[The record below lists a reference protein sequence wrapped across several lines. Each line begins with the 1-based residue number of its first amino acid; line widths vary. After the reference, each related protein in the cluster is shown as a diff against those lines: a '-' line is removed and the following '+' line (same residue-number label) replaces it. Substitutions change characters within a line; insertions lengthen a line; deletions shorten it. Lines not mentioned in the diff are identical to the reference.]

1 MIGIAL
7 QRDFSDRLLVCDL
20 EGQEPPLPFTRLADF
35 LFPIQTCFNQ
45 FDQLLR
51 GNAWNIVVIY
61 HDRRYII
68 TGGHTVEFH
77 NAQLVGMRSP

>member
-20 EGQEPPLPFTRLADF
+20 EGQEPTLPFTRLADF

-45 FDQLLR
+45 FDQLLW

-77 NAQLVGMRSP
+77 NAQLMRMRSP